1 MRLAPALWLALA
13 LPAGAGDPAIYPA
26 AQCAAFWLGRED
38 YAQAGGWLDPDP
50 LSAQRAAAFRAAAL
64 RLAPDRAAEI
74 DTRIADQRPRMA
86 RLHEAAIDWADRQSI
101 DLLEDL
107 TQTCGT
113 FAASAPELE
122 GLR

>member
-1 MRLAPALWLALA
+1 MRLAPAIWLALA
-13 LPAGAGDPAIYPA
+13 LPASAGDLALYPA

-50 LSAQRAAAFRAAAL
+50 LSVQRAAAFRAAAL
-64 RLAPDRAAEI
+64 RLGPDRAAEI
-74 DTRIADQRPRMA
+74 DARIADQRPRMA
-86 RLHEAAIDWADRQSI
+86 RLHEAAIDWGDPQSI

-107 TQTCGT
+107 TQTCGA
-113 FAASAPELE
+113 FAADSPELE

>member
-1 MRLAPALWLALA
+1 MHRAPALWLALA
-13 LPAGAGDPAIYPA
+13 VPAIAGDPALYPA

-38 YAQAGGWLDPDP
+38 YAQSGGWLDPDP
-50 LSAQRAAAFRAAAL
+50 LSADRAAAFRAVAL
-64 RLAPDRAAEI
+64 RLAPDRAVDI
-74 DTRIADQRPRMA
+74 DARIAEQRPMMA

-107 TQTCGT
+107 TQTCGA
-113 FAASAPELE
+113 FAATAPELD